1 LQPVAIICAS
11 GETRTRCKHLDKQ
24 VTFSLVKI
32 LKLQNRCQIVVQG
45 WQKKHPDEAGQV
57 VFGSEGTVHPVKY
70 SYAVMPLALFHGVKG
85 RAAKLLL
92 VRWKSG

>member
-11 GETRTRCKHLDKQ
+11 GETRTRCKHPDKQ

-57 VFGSEGTVHPVKY
+57 VFGSEGTVHPGMGCQTLACALKIRVKQFT
-70 SYAVMPLALFHGVKG
+70 VE
-85 RAAKLLL
+85 
-92 VRWKSG
+92 